1 MTNEAEQN
9 NKGQQILIV
18 DDERAIREMIGLAL
32 QQAGYRYLEASNAHE
47 AELAIRENHPDLV
60 LLDWMMPGLNG
71 AEFARRLRR
80 QERTRTLPIIM
91 VTAKTEE
98 EDKIQGLDSGA
109 DDYLAK
115 PFSTGEL
122 IARIRAL
129 IRRSTSSNDSETL
142 EWAGLMLDTASH
154 RVKADSLEI
163 DLGPTEFR
171 LLKFFMEHPERVFSR
186 EQVLNHVWGDN
197 VFIEDR
203 TVDVHIR
210 RLRKALESSGHDK
223 LIQTVRGA
231 GYRFSK
237 TL

>member
-1 MTNEAEQN
+1 MTNEPEQ
-9 NKGQQILIV
+9 KATGQLILIV

-32 QQAGYRYLEASNAHE
+32 QQAGYRYLQAANAHE
-47 AELAIRENHPDLV
+47 AELAIREDHPDMV
-60 LLDWMMPGLNG
+60 LLDWMMPGLSG

-80 QERTRTLPIIM
+80 QEKTRTLPIIM

-98 EDKIQGLDSGA
+98 EDKIRGLDSGV
-109 DDYLAK
+109 DDYIAK
-115 PFSTGEL
+115 PFSPGEL

-129 IRRSTSSNDSETL
+129 LRRSTSSNDSERL
-142 EWAGLMLDTASH
+142 EQAGLMLDTASH
-154 RVKADSLEI
+154 RVLAGNIEI
-163 DLGPTEFR
+163 ALGPTEFR
-171 LLKFFMEHPERVFSR
+171 LLKFFMGHAERVFSR

-237 TL
+237 TP

>member
-1 MTNEAEQN
+1 MTNEPEQ
-9 NKGQQILIV
+9 KSTSQLILVV
-18 DDERAIREMIGLAL
+18 DDERAIREMIELAL
-32 QQAGYRYLEASNAHE
+32 QQAGYRCLQASNAHE
-47 AELAIRENHPDLV
+47 AESAIRENHPDLV
-60 LLDWMMPGLNG
+60 LLDWMMPGLSG
-71 AEFARRLRR
+71 AELARRLRR
-80 QERTRTLPIIM
+80 QEETRTLPIIM

-98 EDKIQGLDSGA
+98 HDKIQGLDSGA

-129 IRRSTSSNDSETL
+129 LRRSTSSNDSERL
-142 EWAGLMLDTASH
+142 EQAGLVLDTASH
-154 RVKADSLEI
+154 RVKAGSVEI

-171 LLKFFMEHPERVFSR
+171 LLKFFMEHPERVFGR
-186 EQVLNHVWGDN
+186 EQVLNRVWGDN

-210 RLRKALESSGHDK
+210 RLRKALEPSGHDK

-231 GYRFSK
+231 GYRLSK